1 MGLGQNVERLAAA
14 GVSALPAAPPDTL
27 LMLLEVGP
35 EDIHFVDN
43 IIKSHDHVAQV
54 RRNYQLYRGRPCY
67 EVLIP
72 VGFLDEVEQ
81 IVERLKAFIWVG
93 QVVVLEHGVPVDL

>member
-1 MGLGQNVERLAAA
+1 
-14 GVSALPAAPPDTL
+14 VSVPPEAPTDTL
-27 LMLLEVGP
+27 LMLLEVDP

-54 RRNYQLYRGRPCY
+54 RRNYRLYRGRPCY

-72 VGFLDEVEQ
+72 AGFLDEVEQ
-81 IVERLKAFIWVG
+81 IVERLRSFIWVG
-93 QVVVLEHGVPVDL
+93 QVVLLEHGVPVDL